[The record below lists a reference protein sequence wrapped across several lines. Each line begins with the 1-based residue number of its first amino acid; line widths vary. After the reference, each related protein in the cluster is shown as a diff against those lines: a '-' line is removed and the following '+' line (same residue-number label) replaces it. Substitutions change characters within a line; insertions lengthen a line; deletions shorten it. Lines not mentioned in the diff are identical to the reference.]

1 MNRFGRARLMPHQLI
16 YAIGFVVNAKAIH
29 DRGRSL
35 VHPDNIYVNP
45 FSAQLQHYL
54 VERSD

>member
-1 MNRFGRARLMPHQLI
+1 MPHQLI